1 MTTPRTRLLELGIGK
16 PTVEVLEA
24 GDGPPLLYLH
34 GIGGADGW
42 PGALPRL
49 SERFHVYAPL
59 LPGFGRSTGIDFL
72 DDQLDLFFHG
82 FDVVEALGLERPA
95 VLGES
100 MGGWLAAE
108 MAALRP
114 KEIGRLVLT
123 SPLGLW
129 RDTAPPVD
137 LFGLMT
143 HELVPFLFHDTA
155 CPAAQA
161 MLSVNQLLGKHD
173 DRTDEQVEVLI
184 AMARGMRTA
193 AKFLFPIP
201 ERGLEKRLHRITA
214 RTLVVWGAEDR
225 FVAPSYGDIVV
236 QRIPHAELHRI
247 PGAGHLVAL
256 ERTAPYTDAVLRFL
270 TD

>member
-1 MTTPRTRLLELGIGK
+1 MTTPRARLLELGTGK

-24 GDGPPLLYLH
+24 GDGPALLYLH
-34 GIGGADGW
+34 GISGAEGW

-59 LPGFGRSTGIDFL
+59 LPGFGRSTGLDFL
-72 DDQLDLFFHG
+72 DDQLDLFFHC

-129 RDTAPPVD
+129 RDAAPPVD
-137 LFGLMT
+137 LFGLLT

-173 DRTDEQVEVLI
+173 DRTDEQVELLI

-214 RTLVVWGAEDR
+214 PTLVVWGAEDR
-225 FVAPSYGDIVV
+225 FVAPSYGDILVE
-236 QRIPHAELHRI
+236 RIPHAQLHRI
-247 PGAGHLVAL
+247 PDAGHLVAL
-256 ERTAPYTDAVLRFL
+256 ERTAAYTDAVLRFL